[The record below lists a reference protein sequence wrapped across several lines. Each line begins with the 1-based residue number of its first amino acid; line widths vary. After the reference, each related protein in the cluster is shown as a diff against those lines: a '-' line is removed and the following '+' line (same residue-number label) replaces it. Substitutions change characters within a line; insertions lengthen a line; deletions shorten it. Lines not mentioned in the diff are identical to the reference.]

1 MPSLLFSGEL
11 EDETQRERL
20 SNVQRPK
27 PAARGM
33 EREQE
38 AKTRVKEDAGR
49 SRGLRRGG
57 GALETQ
63 KRGRNDD
70 G

>member
-1 MPSLLFSGEL
+1 MPSLFFSGEL

-20 SNVQRPK
+20 SDVQRPK

-38 AKTRVKEDAGR
+38 ARLG
-49 SRGLRRGG
+49 
-57 GALETQ
+57 
-63 KRGRNDD
+63 
-70 G
+70 